1 MTKGGI
7 ETKRDM
13 NTEGRC
19 GIVQRSNNVD
29 FGNFSKRIRFGSYFL
44 ILCSVL
50 CGNSWKQT
58 NFFMSGNYK
67 SAENSEISKILK
79 RMNEIAFLWK
89 YKKLL
94 LKSSKKKISQN

>member
-1 MTKGGI
+1 MDVTP
-7 ETKRDM
+7 KRDM
-13 NTEGRC
+13 NTEGS
-19 GIVQRSNNVD
+19 IQRSNKVD
-29 FGNFSKRIRFGSYFL
+29 FGNFGERIKFCSYILRLL

-50 CGNSWKQT
+50 CGDSWKQT

-89 YKKLL
+89 
-94 LKSSKKKISQN
+94 

>member
-29 FGNFSKRIRFGSYFL
+29 FGKRIKFGSYFL
-44 ILCSVL
+44 RLLLLCSVL

-67 SAENSEISKILK
+67 SAENSEISKTLK
-79 RMNEIAFLWK
+79 RINETAFLWK
-89 YKKLL
+89 NKKLF
-94 LKSSKKKISQN
+94 